1 MEITENNHQADKM
14 QMQQCEVNG
23 LNKTKETFEGF
34 AEITENERGTLT
46 RTNSE
51 NIIRNT
57 QSRRDIT
64 RYE

>member
-1 MEITENNHQADKM
+1 MKITENNHQADKM